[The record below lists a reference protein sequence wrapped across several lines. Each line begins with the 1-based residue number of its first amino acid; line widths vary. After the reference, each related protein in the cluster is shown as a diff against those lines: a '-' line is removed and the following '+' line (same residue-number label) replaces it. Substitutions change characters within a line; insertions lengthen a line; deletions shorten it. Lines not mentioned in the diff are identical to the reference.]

1 MQATVQA
8 SRQRTRRG
16 AGEVGGTAPRT
27 LWSLRKG
34 EGGVIAGYDDRL
46 AEHYR
51 VRLME
56 MGFHPGET
64 VTCLQ
69 APAFGSPKVFRVSN
83 TVFPLDD
90 EVASH
95 IKLESHDT

>member
-1 MQATVQA
+1 MTVT
-8 SRQRTRRG
+8 S
-16 AGEVGGTAPRT
+16 
-27 LWSLRKG
+27 LWSLSKG
-34 EGGVIAGYDDRL
+34 QSGVIDSYDDAL

-69 APAFGSPKVFRVSN
+69 APAFGAPRVYRVSN
-83 TVFPLDD
+83 TVFSLDD

-95 IKLESHDT
+95 IKLELYAT

>member
-1 MQATVQA
+1 MKATMA
-8 SRQRTRRG
+8 
-16 AGEVGGTAPRT
+16 AGKDAGMTTPAGSSAPRT

-34 EGGVIAGYDDRL
+34 EGGVIAGYDDGL

-69 APAFGSPKVFRVSN
+69 APAFGAPKVFRVSN
-83 TVFPLDD
+83 TVFSLDD